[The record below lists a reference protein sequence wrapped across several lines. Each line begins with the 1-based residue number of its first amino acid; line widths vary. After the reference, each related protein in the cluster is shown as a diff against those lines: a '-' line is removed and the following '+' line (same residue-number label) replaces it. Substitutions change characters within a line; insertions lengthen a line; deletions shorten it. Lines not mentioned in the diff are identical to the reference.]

1 MSHSEINMPWW
12 CNTPIIT
19 DGEAAEIESVPF
31 TDVECEC
38 ICRLFDTELGLTPLP
53 AYDAKSV
60 SRTCRSWYLPLIEEL
75 LACRGVDGATELT
88 NALYARFKMSATGTY
103 EKDLRMNGTERGGKL
118 GEERFAYWYDSDP
131 NRLLYDIKALQIF
144 CGKTDA
150 WRMRE
155 RRAERGQWREWAPTK
170 TTLIPYKI
178 SQALYKV
185 PFEPSWHMRMRN
197 GEKRLP
203 PSIWMSMLSIYT
215 NPGRSDGGLPD
226 RIRRAESKY
235 PGITALAEKAIRDGK
250 EELERRNLETS
261 SETYE
266 QDMAF
271 DSWLKRNPQA
281 ADIATATRNA
291 LMGGGEFIGFGM
303 QFATSAL
310 KTDDD

>member
-1 MSHSEINMPWW
+1 MDHSEINMPWW
-12 CNTPIIT
+12 CNAPIIE
-19 DGEAAEIESVPF
+19 GGKASEIESVPF

-38 ICRLFDTELGLTPLP
+38 LCRLFDTELGLPPIP
-53 AYDAKSV
+53 AYDAKSL
-60 SRTCRSWYLPLIEEL
+60 SRTCRAWYLPLIEEL
-75 LACRGVDGATELT
+75 LACRGVDGATELA

-118 GEERFAYWYDSDP
+118 GEERFAYWYDSEP
-131 NRLLYDIKALQIF
+131 SRLLYDIKALQVF

-150 WRMRE
+150 WRMCE
-155 RRAERGQWREWAPTK
+155 RRAERGQWREWTPTK
-170 TTLIPYKI
+170 TALIPYKI
-178 SQALYKV
+178 NQALYKM
-185 PFEPSWHMRMRN
+185 PFEPSWHMKMRRS
-197 GEKRLP
+197 EERLP

-215 NPGRSDGGLPD
+215 NPDRASGDLPVK
-226 RIRRAESKY
+226 IRRAESKY
-235 PGITALAEKAIRDGK
+235 PGITELAEKALLDGK
-250 EELERRNLETS
+250 TELERRNLETS

-266 QDMAF
+266 QDRAF
-271 DSWLKRNPQA
+271 DAWLKRNPQA

>member
-1 MSHSEINMPWW
+1 M
-12 CNTPIIT
+12 TG
-19 DGEAAEIESVPF
+19 GEAVELESAPF

-38 ICRLFDTELGLTPLP
+38 VCRLFDTELGLAPLP

-60 SRTCRSWYLPLIEEL
+60 SRTCRTWYLPLIEEL
-75 LACRGVDGATELT
+75 LACRGVDGATELA

-118 GEERFAYWYDSDP
+118 GEERFAYWYDSEP
-131 NRLLYDIKALQIF
+131 SRLLYDIKALQIF

-155 RRAERGQWREWAPTK
+155 RRAGRGQWREWTPTK
-170 TTLIPYKI
+170 TALIPYKI
-178 SQALYKV
+178 SQALYKM
-185 PFEPSWHMRMRN
+185 PFEPSWHMKMRRS
-197 GEKRLP
+197 EERLA
-203 PSIWMSMLSIYT
+203 PSIWMLMLSIYT
-215 NPGRSDGGLPD
+215 NPDRADGGLPVK
-226 RIRRAESKY
+226 IRRAEPKY
-235 PGITALAEKAIRDGK
+235 PGITKLAEKALLDGK
-250 EELERRNLETS
+250 AELERRDLETS

-266 QDMAF
+266 QDRAF
-271 DSWLKRNPQA
+271 DAWLKRNPQA

-303 QFATSAL
+303 QFATSVL

>member
-12 CNTPIIT
+12 CNAPIIT
-19 DGEAAEIESVPF
+19 GGEAAEIEYAPF

-38 ICRLFDTELGLTPLP
+38 ICRLLDTELGLTPLP

-60 SRTCRSWYLPLIEEL
+60 SRTCRAWYLPLIEEL
-75 LACRGVDGATELT
+75 LACRGVDGADELA

-118 GEERFAYWYDSDP
+118 GEERFAYWYEPDSSC
-131 NRLLYDIKALQIF
+131 LLYDIKALQIF

-155 RRAERGQWREWAPTK
+155 RRAERGQWREWTPTK
-170 TTLIPYKI
+170 ISLIPYKI

-215 NPGRSDGGLPD
+215 NPDRSDGGLPD

-250 EELERRNLETS
+250 KELERRNLETS

-271 DSWLKRNPQA
+271 DSWLKQNPQA

-303 QFATSAL
+303 QFATSAP